1 MCFPY
6 MKTDEMFPRLLIF
19 SEDAMP
25 GIRVTR
31 NKADLLIG
39 GESSGHK
46 KLLIIYANLEK
57 SNEK

>member
-1 MCFPY
+1 